1 VPPPALAA
9 AIRRTG
15 PNTVFVWSQTAETG
29 DPAWLE
35 ALPASRPPYRLLV
48 GGPGWALDRLPAHA
62 TPVTAL
68 SEAVTELTSPLG
80 AL

>member
-35 ALPASRPPYRLLV
+35 ALPAARPPYRLLV
-48 GGPGWALDRLPAHA
+48 GGPGWAYDRLPAHA
-62 TPVTAL
+62 APVTAL
-68 SEAVTELTSPLG
+68 SAAVTELTSLPG
-80 AL
+80 AR